1 MTDDQGRQRFG
12 SLIQLKPEYEE
23 RYIILH
29 RHTFPDVLKR
39 IHDSNIR
46 NYSIFLRD
54 GMLFS
59 FYEYVGIDHAGDMEM
74 IGADPVTRDWWTLTD
89 PMQVPLESRREGE
102 WWAGMPELLHLEQD
116 ERHER
121 GSPGGAQRF
130 ACVVHT
136 GISGSLSGKGL
147 RDVIMDRGIQAL
159 SLYSKDDRLYVYL
172 EYPGGG
178 EPDKDRADW
187 EAGLARLLESL
198 SPESPCAGWHPM
210 REVFHTD

>member
-1 MTDDQGRQRFG
+1 MTDDQGPQRFG

-29 RHTFPDVLKR
+29 SHTFPDVLKR
-39 IHDSNIR
+39 ISKSNIR

-59 FYEYVGIDHAGDMEM
+59 FYEYVGIDHAGDMKM
-74 IGADPVTRDWWTLTD
+74 ISADPVTRDWWTLTD
-89 PMQVPLESRREGE
+89 PMQVPLESRREEE
-102 WWAGMPELLHLEQD
+102 WWAGMPELLHHEPG

-121 GSPGGAQRF
+121 GAPGGAQRF
-130 ACVVHT
+130 AYVAHK
-136 GISGSLSGKGL
+136 GLSGSLSGKGL
-147 RDVIMDRGIQAL
+147 RDVIMDSGIQAL
-159 SLYSKDDRLYVYL
+159 SLYSKDDCFYVYL
-172 EYPGGG
+172 EYLGRD

-187 EAGLARLLESL
+187 KAGLARLLESL
-198 SPESPCAGWHPM
+198 SPKSPCADWHPM